1 MASRKR
7 KLRIARTIALGI
19 VAVVALFWGAIDIV
33 GADVGVLIEAFLT
46 SIVTVLMIV
55 AAAAITVF
63 VWQTIKRWLAGSRS
77 DD

>member
-7 KLRIARTIALGI
+7 KLRVARTIVLGI

-33 GADVGVLIEAFLT
+33 GADVSVLIEALLT
-46 SIVTVLMIV
+46 SIATLFLVV
-55 AAAAITVF
+55 AAAAITVL

>member
-7 KLRIARTIALGI
+7 KLRVARTIVLGI

-33 GADVGVLIEAFLT
+33 GADVSVLIEALLT
-46 SIVTVLMIV
+46 SIATLFLVVTG
-55 AAAAITVF
+55 AAITVL

>member
-7 KLRIARTIALGI
+7 KLRVARTIILGI

-33 GADVGVLIEAFLT
+33 GADVSVLIEALLT
-46 SIVTVLMIV
+46 SIVTLFLVV
-55 AAAAITVF
+55 AAAAITVL

-77 DD
+77 ED

>member
-7 KLRIARTIALGI
+7 KLRVARTIVLGI

-33 GADVGVLIEAFLT
+33 GADVSVLIEALLT
-46 SIVTVLMIV
+46 SIVTLFLVV
-55 AAAAITVF
+55 AAAAITVL

-77 DD
+77 ED

>member
-7 KLRIARTIALGI
+7 KLRVASTIVLGI

-33 GADVGVLIEAFLT
+33 GADVGVLIEALLT
-46 SIVTVLMIV
+46 SIVTLFLVV
-55 AAAAITVF
+55 AAAAITVL